1 MSLNFTSDIVD
12 VAKYVSPDSKIKKLT
27 VNPITFHVTIEIENT
42 SQTVEITVMKL
53 PNGGFNAMI
62 NDPTVQGTITD
73 PLNSAA
79 FDVQT
84 AIKSVLANWEKC
96 YLERL
101 EKIK

>member
-12 VAKYVSPDSKIKKLT
+12 VAKYVSLDSKIKKMT

-42 SQTVEITVMKL
+42 SQSVEITVMRL
-53 PNGGFNAMI
+53 PDGGFNAMI
-62 NDPTVQGTITD
+62 NDPTVQGTMTD

-79 FDVQT
+79 SDVQT
-84 AIKSVLANWEKC
+84 TIKNVLANWEKC

-101 EKIK
+101 GKIK